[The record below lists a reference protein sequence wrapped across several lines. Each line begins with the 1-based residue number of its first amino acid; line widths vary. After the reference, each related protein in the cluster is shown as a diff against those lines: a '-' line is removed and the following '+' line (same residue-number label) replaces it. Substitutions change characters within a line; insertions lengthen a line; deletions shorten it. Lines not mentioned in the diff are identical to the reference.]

1 MATNRYT
8 DLSVARFDPL
18 SMQEIFAVPGMKRQ
32 QHNAMLAQQQQLL
45 SGLAKVDPHDKY
57 FNEALRLKQD
67 LTSSIDKS
75 ALQLAQ
81 QGINSN
87 SMNEVLA
94 LNRQFQDITSPTG
107 KLGMI
112 NQHKI
117 NVAKTTQDYIA
128 ESIKAGNSPDV
139 AKAHAQIAMQKH
151 MQAPLYDDKGRVID
165 YKIDTAPV
173 EFVDIPKRFQEY
185 LKGSGMTSDQ
195 WSKAAGALSFDQ
207 AGNRYVLNQNASGLT
222 ETNKKQIQA
231 GLDTM
236 NSEIMDGNSLTRR
249 SLDYNF
255 QNPND
260 VLKRL
265 QTQAGIY
272 REDKTAREYGQS
284 VGSVDWKDNKKE
296 DELTLE
302 GVNVEGVSIDR
313 NKDIANILN
322 NSNSEKRQITGVS
335 GGSSVPGLSSGI
347 GVGTS
352 TKSTRDQYLQSPEYK
367 TLANNIA
374 RTIPGLQGLNFNDPK
389 VQQAVKNY
397 VETNQ
402 NPVLEN
408 RYTDPNTN
416 QTGFIFASK
425 EIPKDKKAA
434 SELIIE
440 RARRGAYEVVDEDG
454 KKIDKNDLAKYDFTY
469 NGDMT
474 PRSVIRSKDKKP
486 LFSNP
491 NQNVGART
499 GTLVDK
505 ESGEVKTVYVS
516 RGADDF
522 KTPQHRAM
530 KFINATSQVTDSQ
543 PNIYHRFNDN
553 DLFKA
558 YGMKNVDIKYNNS
571 NDTYDIRYI
580 NADGIPTSNAGIPST
595 LFQKTILDDYQKA
608 NLK

>member
-18 SMQEIFAVPGMKRQ
+18 SMEEIFSVPGMKRQ

-57 FNEALRLKQD
+57 FNEAVRLKQE
-67 LTSSIDKS
+67 LTSNIDKS

-94 LNRQFQDITSPTG
+94 LNRQFQDMTSPTG

-112 NQHKI
+112 NQHKV

-195 WSKAAGALSFDQ
+195 WSKAAGALSYDQ
-207 AGNRYVLNQNASGLT
+207 AGNRYVLNQSASGLT
-222 ETNKKQIQA
+222 ESNRKQIQA

-272 REDKTAREYGQS
+272 VADKTSREQGQS
-284 VGSVDWKDNKKE
+284 IGSVDWTKRPDPK

-302 GVNVEGVSIDR
+302 GINVEGVSIDR
-313 NKDIANILN
+313 NSKLLDNLQGTTTNSGYTTNVSPTTGAVVGNPIAT
-322 NSNSEKRQITGVS
+322 SNKIISETLK
-335 GGSSVPGLSSGI
+335 
-347 GVGTS
+347 
-352 TKSTRDQYLQSPEYK
+352 SPEYK

-374 RTIPGLQGLNFNDPK
+374 RTIPGLTGLRLDSPE
-389 VQQAVKNY
+389 VQNAVKTYLENHK
-397 VETNQ
+397 
-402 NPVLEN
+402 NPIMEN
-408 RYTDPNTN
+408 RYVDPNTN
-416 QTGFIFASK
+416 QTGFLFANK

-440 RARRGAYEVVDEDG
+440 RARRGAYDVVDENG
-454 KKIDKNDLAKYDFTY
+454 EKISKNDLAKYDFTY

-474 PRSVIRSKDKKP
+474 PRSVLKTKNNKP

-505 ESGEVKTVYVS
+505 ESGEVKTVYIS

-530 KFINATSQVTDSQ
+530 KFINATSQIADSQ
-543 PNIYHRFNDN
+543 PNIYHRFEDN
-553 DLFKA
+553 DFFKT
-558 YGMKNVDIKYNNS
+558 YDMKNVDIKYNS
-571 NDTYDIRYI
+571 DNDTYDMRYI
-580 NADGIPTSNAGIPST
+580 NSKGIPTSTQPIPST
-595 LFQKTILDDYQKA
+595 LFQKHILDGYQKA

>member
-1 MATNRYT
+1 MNRYT

-57 FNEALRLKQD
+57 YEEALRLKQD

-81 QGINSN
+81 QGVNSN

-117 NVAKTTQDYIA
+117 NVAKTTADYIA
-128 ESIKAGNSPDV
+128 ESIKANNSPDV
-139 AKAHAQIAMQKH
+139 AKAHAQIAMKKH
-151 MQAPLYDDKGRVID
+151 MSEPLYDDKGRVID

-222 ETNKKQIQA
+222 ESNKEHIQA

-236 NSEIMDGNSLTRR
+236 NAEIMDGNSLTRR

-284 VGSVDWKDNKKE
+284 VGSVEWAKQPDPE

-313 NKDIANILN
+313 NQKILDALARPDSTSSSIESAIQKGASATFTGN
-322 NSNSEKRQITGVS
+322 VQDAKITKTGMINSS
-335 GGSSVPGLSSGI
+335 
-347 GVGTS
+347 
-352 TKSTRDQYLQSPEYK
+352 EYK

-374 RTIPGLQGLNFNDPK
+374 RTIPGLTGLKFNSPE
-389 VQQAVKNY
+389 VQSAVKKYLEENK
-397 VETNQ
+397 
-402 NPVLEN
+402 NPIMEN

-416 QTGFIFASK
+416 QTGFLFASK
-425 EIPKDKKAA
+425 NIPKDKNAA
-434 SELIIE
+434 SESIIE
-440 RARRGAYEVVDEDG
+440 RVRRDAYDMVDKDG
-454 KKIDKNDLAKYDFTY
+454 KKIDKNDLANYDFTY

-474 PRSVIRSKDKKP
+474 PRSVLKTKEGKP

-505 ESGEVKTVYVS
+505 KSGEVKTVYIS

-571 NDTYDIRYI
+571 DDTYEIRYI
-580 NADGIPTSNAGIPST
+580 DSKGMPVETDPKNPLTST
-595 LFQKTILDDYQKA
+595 LFQKMILDDYQKA